1 MILATPYSEI
11 TDSFV
16 GIVTEYKF
24 FNILKED
31 RDEWLTDIMD
41 RACARFRK
49 SCRKNLDDRNEEL
62 RQFNVT
68 LDADEID
75 IIHQLMIAEWLRPQ
89 LFSCE
94 NLENKLNTKDYSEYS
109 PANLLKEIRSTH
121 EYAVDEAKN
130 MIKNYTFSFRDL
142 GDKIDGK

>member
-41 RACARFRK
+41 RART
-49 SCRKNLDDRNEEL
+49 
-62 RQFNVT
+62 V
-68 LDADEID
+68 
-75 IIHQLMIAEWLRPQ
+75 
-89 LFSCE
+89 
-94 NLENKLNTKDYSEYS
+94 
-109 PANLLKEIRSTH
+109 LL
-121 EYAVDEAKN
+121 
-130 MIKNYTFSFRDL
+130 
-142 GDKIDGK
+142 

>member
-1 MILATPYSEI
+1 MATPYSEI

-49 SCRKNLDDRNEEL
+49 SCRKNLDD
-62 RQFNVT
+62 
-68 LDADEID
+68 
-75 IIHQLMIAEWLRPQ
+75 
-89 LFSCE
+89 
-94 NLENKLNTKDYSEYS
+94 
-109 PANLLKEIRSTH
+109 
-121 EYAVDEAKN
+121 
-130 MIKNYTFSFRDL
+130 
-142 GDKIDGK
+142 

>member
-41 RACARFRK
+41 RACARF
-49 SCRKNLDDRNEEL
+49 
-62 RQFNVT
+62 
-68 LDADEID
+68 

-94 NLENKLNTKDYSEYS
+94 NLENRLNTKDYSEYS